1 MMRMAHG
8 LRALMGAA
16 ILVAAVGAAAAA
28 DEAVEAAF
36 ARMIESNEQV
46 LDVLEA
52 IDGPDSLAV
61 QRDALIAAL
70 GEAEADAG
78 EVTEYMAELPPD
90 DPMIVAFGPQVEA
103 HYMRRAEVQEAMV
116 ERLDA
121 ATLEEVEA
129 ILMGVR

>member
-8 LRALMGAA
+8 LRALVGAA
-16 ILVAAVGAAAAA
+16 ILVAGVGAAAA
-28 DEAVEAAF
+28 DEVVEAAF

-52 IDGPDSLAV
+52 IDGPESLAL

-90 DPMIVAFGPQVEA
+90 DPVIMEFGPQVET